1 MKKDWG
7 AGPRA
12 ESFSEPRLMLASS
25 RVGLLAHF
33 WGTLLYPRHL
43 GLPPHVDYYSII
55 RGLRITL
62 RLVLAP
68 CRVGP
73 LARLEEDYY
82 SGRAITV
89 IIGSN

>member
-1 MKKDWG
+1 MKKNWG

-12 ESFSEPRLMLASS
+12 ESLSDPGLVLAQCRVDPLARS
-25 RVGLLAHF
+25 R
-33 WGTLLYPRHL
+33 GTLLYPRHL
-43 GLPPHVDYYSII
+43 GLPP
-55 RGLRITL
+55 L
-62 RLVLAP
+62 RLVLAQ
-68 CRVGP
+68 CRVDP